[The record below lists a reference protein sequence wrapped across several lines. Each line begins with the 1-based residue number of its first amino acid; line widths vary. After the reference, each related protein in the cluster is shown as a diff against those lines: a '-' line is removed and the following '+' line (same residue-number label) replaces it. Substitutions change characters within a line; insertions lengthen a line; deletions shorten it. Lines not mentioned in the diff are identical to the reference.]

1 MRSKEV
7 KDLSLRPQG
16 RLQPDFHIP
25 GVAAALFAIC
35 LLVNVVGTMLM
46 TQNGI
51 SSDAVIGSWTV
62 LWILVGT
69 FLLFSLKIASQW
81 EKAVVLRLG
90 KFHRL
95 AGPGSFWVF
104 PIVDTL
110 ANWIDHRVMVTPFS
124 AEKTLTKDTVPVDV
138 DAVLF
143 WVVWDA
149 EKAAL
154 EVADYRAAIAWA
166 AQTALREIIG
176 QSVLADILVGRAK
189 MDADLQKIIDERT
202 TPWGIT
208 VQSVEIRDVIIP
220 PDLEDAMS
228 RQAQAERER
237 QSRIILGE
245 SEEQIAASFAEAS
258 KAYIH
263 NPTALHL
270 RAMNMLFEGLK
281 EKGALVIVPSS
292 AIDTM
297 NLGGLSGMVSL
308 AQQNLPPEKENKGIL
323 PASHRDGD
331 PSPSPPLS
339 RNYYNESLNYLP
351 GTCAGRDHFPHR
363 LPASQTGLPFGRP
376 GHPGRGEYPAGH
388 QRRGL
393 PGLLAGLQP
402 GYDYRHPRVA
412 IHRPGS
418 PAPKSQRQV
427 RLLSRR
433 GTRTLEQQGL
443 CGVPPEL
450 QV

>member
-1 MRSKEV
+1 MRPKTESK
-7 KDLSLRPQG
+7 DASLRPQG
-16 RLQPDFHIP
+16 RLQPEQHIP
-25 GVAAALFAIC
+25 GMAGFLFAIC
-35 LLVNVVGTMLM
+35 LLILLIGVILM
-46 TQNGI
+46 TQKGGV
-51 SSDAVIGSWTV
+51 SDALIGTWTV
-62 LWILVGT
+62 AWLLLGAY
-69 FLLFSLKIASQW
+69 FLYWLKIASQW

-90 KFHRL
+90 KFHKL
-95 AGPGSFWVF
+95 AGPGLFWLLPF
-104 PIVDTL
+104 VDTL
-110 ANWIDHRVMVTPFS
+110 SNWIDHRVMVTPFS

-220 PDLEDAMS
+220 PDLENAMS

-237 QSRIILGE
+237 QARVILGE
-245 SEEQIAASFAEAS
+245 SEEQIAASFSKAS
-258 KAYIH
+258 EAYIH

-308 AQQNLPPEKENKGIL
+308 AQQNMHKEEEK
-323 PASHRDGD
+323 
-331 PSPSPPLS
+331 
-339 RNYYNESLNYLP
+339 
-351 GTCAGRDHFPHR
+351 
-363 LPASQTGLPFGRP
+363 
-376 GHPGRGEYPAGH
+376 RG
-388 QRRGL
+388 
-393 PGLLAGLQP
+393 
-402 GYDYRHPRVA
+402 
-412 IHRPGS
+412 
-418 PAPKSQRQV
+418 
-427 RLLSRR
+427 
-433 GTRTLEQQGL
+433 
-443 CGVPPEL
+443 
-450 QV
+450 